1 MEWLLVNPHIHNIFA
16 SLGCQVGDQYVAHP
30 NCQVTLDHIM
40 EKLRQEDRTLRTFRR
55 AIVFSNLIKK
65 DLMQLLIAIKDNR
78 VIIDKTVKLFAEL
91 TTPVE
96 SLLLVDVMSKTDA
109 GRTTIIEL
117 NWLLYS
123 AKESFLEPKATRRVV
138 DIIRM
143 LLDEGVEQNSPNEE
157 TLTDCISL
165 LRNILHVPESRP
177 TSKGN
182 STSYQNR
189 LIWNL
194 FSQNFDKVLINLAAR
209 KQSGKWKI
217 GVVQLI
223 VLLYKDQQETVLQK
237 LLNQWLEATMI
248 SDSSE
253 DNESNTSPPEHY
265 SSSSGDP
272 TSDSSDTSM
281 TDMNGVSEQHKTT
294 KCSASH
300 KKLPGSSRKTSNRG
314 NSTKKIE
321 TNDRE
326 AKHQER
332 SKYYSLKTPDS
343 GCDTSGGTPESA
355 STSSND
361 ESPER
366 KAKLVHQ
373 KPGNMIQKP
382 RQVSTK
388 KMLSPEQLRELK
400 MKKLHRRA
408 LNHSSLSTGSIHYAI
423 SLNLQQHNPT
433 DEDISQIL
441 KEFTVDFL
449 ISAYACIVEELRRQL
464 VDNRDDFIDSS
475 HFSWL
480 ITYFLKFAIQLELD
494 FESIRPVLSRD
505 AVTFLVYN
513 GVFLCEQHENSH
525 LHSDFDMPSRLRKL
539 HLIVTAI
546 REVLLALN
554 SYLNASYVTKE
565 SKQLLS
571 QLQSELCGMEDLRN
585 LIVMMLRQFNP
596 NVHCRSYLIDLICT
610 NHILIDTVDK
620 CKSLKGTDVLINHLK
635 QFTAID
641 MMKQYGHLLEFYQE
655 NGPDINDCIFN
666 MMHHVAGDL
675 DSLSSLFQPSIIKSF
690 TLIYENSSQLLDDW
704 TDLIEYVIHQFI
716 ESTKSVKTDEK
727 PKNNADVNRAWTSQ
741 ECDPLFWY
749 FVQSANSS
757 DPIGSIL
764 QLYSDGGAQ
773 NRTRIGL
780 IEQLLKQDI
789 ICDTQFN
796 ELMAKEPIG
805 AVERER
811 ANVNVQEEVEYLK
824 GQLLNEGMESLIT
837 WLQKELLKACHAK
850 LSLVQ
855 ETEGVVEPSP
865 FYYAIKHE
873 AMPII
878 PWNCEQYSAMQNH
891 VFLLFLHKLGF
902 ALPAD
907 TGYSFARIPKTWTL
921 AKMFNLALK
930 LGPVPEGWIKFDAT
944 QLRNQENNGT
954 EDRSN

>member
-1 MEWLLVNPHIHNIFA
+1 MFA

-40 EKLRQEDRTLRTFRR
+40 KKLCHEDRTLRTFRR
-55 AIVFSNLIKK
+55 AIVYSNLIKK
-65 DLMQLLIAIKDNR
+65 DLMQLLIAMKDNR
-78 VIIDKTVKLFAEL
+78 IIIDKTVKLFAEL

-96 SLLLVDVMSKTDA
+96 SLLLVDVMSKSDA
-109 GRTTIIEL
+109 GRSTIIEL

-123 AKESFLEPKATRRVV
+123 AKESFLEPKATRRIV

-143 LLDEGVEQNSPNEE
+143 LLDEGVEPNSANED

-177 TSKGN
+177 TSNGN

-194 FSQNFDKVLINLAAR
+194 FSQNFDKVLINLATR
-209 KQSGKWKI
+209 KRSGKWKI

-223 VLLYKDQQETVLQK
+223 VLLYKDQQGIVLQK
-237 LLNQWLEATMI
+237 LLNQWWEATMI

-253 DNESNTSPPEHY
+253 DNESNTSPPDYY
-265 SSSSGDP
+265 SRTSGEP

-281 TDMNGVSEQHKTT
+281 TDMNGVFEQHKTI
-294 KCSASH
+294 KCSPSH
-300 KKLPGSSRKTSNRG
+300 KKHPGSARKPYNRG
-314 NSTKKIE
+314 NSLKQIE
-321 TNDRE
+321 TLERE
-326 AKHQER
+326 TKHQER
-332 SKYYSLKTPDS
+332 SNYTALKTADS
-343 GCDTSGGTPESA
+343 GCDTLRKTPESA
-355 STSSND
+355 STSSN

-366 KAKLVHQ
+366 KAKPVHQ
-373 KPGNMIQKP
+373 KPGNMIHKP
-382 RQVSTK
+382 RKAKQI
-388 KMLSPEQLRELK
+388 LSAEELRELK

-408 LNHSSLSTGSIHYAI
+408 LNHSSLSTCSRHYAVN
-423 SLNLQQHNPT
+423 LNLQQHNPT
-433 DEDISQIL
+433 NEDISHIL

-475 HFSWL
+475 QFSWL
-480 ITYFLKFAIQLELD
+480 ITYFLKFGIQLELD
-494 FESIRPVLSRD
+494 YESIRPVLSRD
-505 AVTFLVYN
+505 AVTFLVYQ
-513 GVFLCEQHENSH
+513 GVFLCEQFENSH
-525 LHSDFDMPSRLRKL
+525 LHSDFDKASRLRKQ
-539 HLIVTAI
+539 HLVVTAI

-554 SYLNASYVTKE
+554 SYLNLCYITKE

-585 LIVMMLRQFNP
+585 LFVMMLRQFNP

-610 NHILIDTVDK
+610 NHILIDTIDK
-620 CKSLKGTDVLINHLK
+620 CPSLKDSGVLFHHLK

-641 MMKQYGHLLEFYQE
+641 LMKQYGYLLEFYQE
-655 NGPDINDCIFN
+655 NGTDINDCIFN

-675 DSLSSLFQPSIIKSF
+675 DSLSSLLQPCIIKSF
-690 TLIYENSSQLLDDW
+690 TLIYENSPQLLEDW
-704 TDLIEYVIHQFI
+704 SDLIEYVIHQFI
-716 ESTKSVKTDEK
+716 KSTKSVKTEK
-727 PKNNADVNRAWTSQ
+727 PKNNVEVNREWSR
-741 ECDPLFWY
+741 EDCDPLFWY

-764 QLYSDGGAQ
+764 QLYADSGVQ
-773 NRTRIGL
+773 NKTRIGL
-780 IEQLLKQDI
+780 LEQLLKQDI

-796 ELMAKEPIG
+796 ELMAKEPIVT
-805 AVERER
+805 VERER
-811 ANVNVQEEVEYLK
+811 AKVNVQQEVEYLK
-824 GQLLNEGMESLIT
+824 DQLLNEGMESLIT

-865 FYYAIKHE
+865 FYYAIKDE

-907 TGYSFARIPKTWTL
+907 TGHSFARIPKTWSL
-921 AKMFNLALK
+921 AMMFNLAMK
-930 LGPVPEGWIKFDAT
+930 LGPVPEGWINFDASE
-944 QLRNQENNGT
+944 LRDHENNDI
-954 EDRSN
+954 EDGST